1 MTTQADQALSV
12 LEDLAS
18 LFKKTQINLKKCP
31 KERLSKPGYLQSRI
45 QTIEEYWVAFKKA
58 HNDLL
63 RSTTREQRGV
73 IPYYVNEEFLLHED
87 LYLCM
92 LGDLR
97 DMLASCTS
105 KTTDQP
111 SCSNMSCDGKLRA
124 KVSLPNIQLPPF
136 SGNYEEWPTFKD
148 LYVSLI
154 HECTTLSEVEKLHY
168 LKTSIS
174 GEAASLLKH
183 VQVTGANYVQA
194 WETLNHRY
202 DNRRIIVN
210 NLMKRL
216 FYQKKCT
223 NQTAAQLKA
232 LLDCTTEVINSLKN
246 IKVPTDSWDPVI
258 IFLVVQKLD
267 PESHKDWEQT
277 AYSANT
283 QELPTWKELREFLE
297 AKFRTLELIQPVTNK
312 DRIIKERSYH
322 TANVVKDKSCALC
335 SEKHTLCHCK
345 EFIKM
350 DLTQRNNYV
359 KEKQLCFNCLL
370 PGHLVYKCKVPV
382 TCRVCRRR
390 HHSLLHKSEKSNDTS
405 ETELIQPSTS
415 QQEANK
421 EAITTLHVGIGVS
434 GKALLATAL
443 VKAKGKDG
451 HATLL
456 RVLVDQGSQAS
467 FISEKATQTLKLQR
481 KSIEGTVTGVGSMQ
495 APIKHV
501 VQLNILSRR
510 KPEFNMHVEAYV
522 MSKQL
527 TTRIPHHTMAVHN
540 WQHLEGLDLADPE
553 YNNPG
558 PIDLLLGVKEYARI
572 VEQELIKGPPG
583 SPCAQKT
590 TLGWILFG
598 EINTTQKEHSFL
610 VMHHQVDVDNMLK
623 TLWEIDTNTRRNN
636 TKEEQLCEDIY
647 HKTYSRNEQG
657 RFIVKLPFKTNCIQS
672 TEGNTRDI
680 AKTRLIQL
688 ERRFKKQP
696 KLKEEYEKVIEDYK
710 NLGHIEEVPEKE
722 IYSRKSVYLP
732 HHPVLREEK
741 ETTKTRIVFDASC
754 KGTNGIS
761 LNDELLPGPVLQED
775 LRCIIMRWRMHAI
788 CFAADIQ
795 KMYRMVMIY
804 KEDADFQR
812 ILWRND
818 SNDEIKDYRL
828 LTVTFGTTSAP
839 YLAVKTLIQL
849 AHEERENY
857 PVAADITLSDFYVD
871 DVMSGCDTVEEAI
884 EASNQ
889 LKAMLSKGSFEL
901 KKWSSNKI
909 ELMKSMDQSN
919 ISSSIQLDI
928 NLDGTVKALGI
939 AWNLGTDQF
948 TYKISLS
955 TPPSTV
961 TKRNV
966 LSDVQKLYDP
976 LGWISPSIVLAKML
990 IQKLWLVGTQ
1000 WDQPLSEELTSDWL
1014 NIRRDFEDVNQIF
1027 LDRWLHSYSC
1037 NIKAIQLHGFSD
1049 ASTRA
1054 YAGVVYCR
1062 VEQQD
1067 GTVSTNL
1074 IASRTKV
1081 APLKTI
1087 SLPRLELCG
1096 ALLLSR
1102 LLKQVILAMR
1112 IPLDQT
1118 YCWTDSTIVLAWLHG
1133 EPQKWKTFVANRV
1146 VEIKDNTNNTQWH
1159 HVVSQENPADIASRG
1174 MFLTDLKKEKMW
1186 WKGPEW
1192 LSKREINL
1200 RKSENTETD
1209 LELKLTSTL
1218 TIRNRENEEKPIWE
1232 RFSSLTRMK
1241 RVLAYCQRLLRNK
1254 NKEKYLTTG
1263 EMNTILQSCI
1273 KYYQQTVY
1281 ERDIEYIKK
1290 NGKVRKSS
1298 ALISLTP
1305 FLDKNNLL
1313 RVGGRLQNANLP
1325 VTTKHPIIIPS
1336 NQHITTLLINEA
1348 HKQTLH
1354 GGIQVMMTY
1363 LRSNYWIINLKSA
1376 VRKCIRS
1383 CKVCIINKG
1392 KINNQLMGELPAV
1405 RVRPQRAFLNSGVD
1419 YAGPV
1424 LLRTSK
1430 GRGHHATKGYICLF
1444 VCMATRAI
1452 HLEAVTD
1459 LTSQAFLAAFRRFV
1473 ARRGQCTHLFSDNG
1487 TNFVGAAKE
1496 LKDLF
1501 KAGEKSIS
1509 KEISEHLATNG
1520 TTWHFIP
1527 PRMPNCGGLWE
1538 AGVQSAKRHL
1548 ARVSKDTKLTYEEMA
1563 TLLTQIEACLNS
1575 RPLCQLDNTVETMSP
1590 LTPGH
1595 FLIGEPLLSVPDDD
1609 YEKSNINL
1617 LTRWQLVQQMTQDFW
1632 RRWHSEYLNTLQ
1644 QRTKWQ
1650 SAIQS
1655 PTVGDIVVIKEENLP
1670 PTRWLMG
1677 KIKTLHPGKDNLVRV
1692 VTVQCKGQG
1701 ELKRPVTKLIFL
1713 PKDE

>member
-1 MTTQADQALSV
+1 MATLTAEQQKYLNT
-12 LEDLAS
+12 LEDVAKLIQ
-18 LFKKTQINLKKCP
+18 KTQSNLKKCP
-31 KERLSKPGYLQSRI
+31 KVRLTDGYIRARVKC
-45 QTIEEYWVAFKKA
+45 IEEYWSSFKQA
-58 HNDLL
+58 HEMLTQCTPRDK
-63 RSTTREQRGV
+63 RGE
-73 IPYYVNEEFLLHED
+73 ISYFLNEDYFIIED
-87 LYLCM
+87 LYLC
-92 LGDLR
+92 LLADLT
-97 DMLASCTS
+97 DMLTKQPQPAMDTS
-105 KTTDQP
+105 NSSAFTGQGQ
-111 SCSNMSCDGKLRA
+111 CSMVKLPR
-124 KVSLPNIQLPPF
+124 IQLPTF
-136 SGNYEEWPTFKD
+136 SGQYEEWPTYQDMFT
-148 LYVSLI
+148 SLVHKNTSI
-154 HECTTLSEVEKLHY
+154 SDVQKLHY
-168 LKTSIS
+168 LKSSVT
-174 GEAASLLKH
+174 GEAELILRH
-183 VQVTGANYVQA
+183 VQVTDSNYDQA
-194 WETLNHRY
+194 WHMLKERY
-202 DNRRIIVN
+202 GNKRVIVFSV
-210 NLMKRL
+210 LKRL
-216 FYQKKCT
+216 FYQKKMT
-223 NQTAAQLKA
+223 TQTATSVKT
-232 LLDCTTEVINSLKN
+232 LLDTTTECINNLKN
-246 IKVPTDSWDPVI
+246 QKINTDSWDPVI
-258 IFLVVQKLD
+258 IFLVIQKLD
-267 PESHKDWEQT
+267 QESHKEWET
-277 AYSANT
+277 FAYKENS
-283 QELPTWKELREFLE
+283 EEVPTWEELKRFLE
-297 AKFRTLELIQPVTNK
+297 SKFRTLEMIQPVTNK
-312 DRIIKERSYH
+312 DRTIKERSYH
-322 TANVVKDKSCALC
+322 AANVVKDKKCVLC

-350 DLTQRNNYV
+350 DIPQRHNYV

-370 PGHLVYKCKVPV
+370 PGHSVYKCKVPV

-390 HHSLLHKSEKSNDTS
+390 HHSLLHKSEKSKETT
-405 ETELIQPSTS
+405 ETEPIQPSTS

-421 EAITTLHVGIGVS
+421 ETITTLHVGIEAS
-434 GKALLATAL
+434 GRALLATAL

-451 HATLL
+451 PATML

-467 FISEKATQTLKLQR
+467 FISERATQLLKLQR
-481 KSIEGTVTGVGSMQ
+481 KSIKGTVMGVGSMQ

-510 KPEFNMHVEAYV
+510 REFNMHIEAYV

-527 TTRIPHHTMAVHN
+527 TTRIPHHTITVHN
-540 WQHLEGLDLADPE
+540 WQHLNGLELADPD
-553 YNNPG
+553 YNKPG
-558 PIDLLLGVKEYARI
+558 PIDLLLGVKEYAQI
-572 VEQELIKGPPG
+572 VEQDLIKGPPG

-598 EINTTQKEHSFL
+598 EIQTSQKEHSFL
-610 VMHHQVDVDNMLK
+610 VMHHQIDIDNMLK
-623 TLWEIDTNTRRNN
+623 SLWEIDTTTRRKN
-636 TKEEQLCEDIY
+636 TKEEQMCEDIY

-696 KLKEEYEKVIEDYK
+696 KLKEEYEKVIKDYK
-710 NLGHIEEVPEKE
+710 DLGHIEEVPEKE
-722 IYSRKSVYLP
+722 IYSKKSVYLP
-732 HHPVLREEK
+732 HHPVLREDK

-761 LNDELLPGPVLQED
+761 LNDELLSGPVLQED
-775 LRCIIMRWRMHAI
+775 LRYIIMRWRMHAI

-795 KMYRMVMIY
+795 KMYRMIIIN

-812 ILWRND
+812 ILWRNN
-818 SNDEIKDYRL
+818 SNEEIKDYRL

-849 AHEERENY
+849 AHEERNSY
-857 PVAADITLSDFYVD
+857 PVASDITLSDFFVD

-889 LKAMLSKGSFEL
+889 LKAMLAKGGFEL
-901 KKWSSNKI
+901 KKWSSNNI
-909 ELMKSMDQSN
+909 ELLNSMDPSN
-919 ISSSIQLDI
+919 ISSNIQLDI

-939 AWNLGTDQF
+939 SWNLRTDQF
-948 TYKISLS
+948 MYKISLPA
-955 TPPSTV
+955 PPSTI

-1000 WDQPLSEELTSDWL
+1000 WDEPLSEELTSNWL
-1014 NIRRDFEDVNQIF
+1014 EIRKDFENVNQIF
-1027 LDRWLHSYSC
+1027 LDRWLHSHSN
-1037 NIKAIQLHGFSD
+1037 NIKAIQIHGFSD

-1054 YAGVVYCR
+1054 YAAVVYSR

-1067 GTVSTNL
+1067 GHVYTNL

-1087 SLPRLELCG
+1087 SIPRLELCG

-1102 LLKQVILAMR
+1102 LLKQVTLAMR
-1112 IPLDQT
+1112 IPFCQT

-1133 EPQKWKTFVANRV
+1133 EPHKWKTFIANRV
-1146 VEIKDNTNNTQWH
+1146 VEIKDNTNNTQWY

-1174 MFLTDLKKEKMW
+1174 MFLANLKNEKIW

-1192 LSKREINL
+1192 LSKGDINFRRL
-1200 RKSENTETD
+1200 ENTDTD
-1209 LELKLTSTL
+1209 LELKLTSCTL
-1218 TIRNRENEEKPIWE
+1218 TTKGEEKTIWE

-1241 RVLAYCQRLLRNK
+1241 RVLAYCRRLLLNNENK
-1254 NKEKYLTTG
+1254 KKKYLTTG
-1263 EMNTILQSCI
+1263 EMNTVLQCCI
-1273 KYYQQTVY
+1273 TYYQHAAY
-1281 ERDIEYIKK
+1281 ETDIEYIKK
-1290 NGKVRKSS
+1290 NGKVKKSS
-1298 ALISLTP
+1298 SLISLTP
-1305 FLDKNNLL
+1305 FIDKNNLL

-1325 VTTKHPIIIPS
+1325 VTSKHPIIIPS
-1336 NQHITTLLINEA
+1336 NQHITTLLINDA
-1348 HKQTLH
+1348 HNQTLH
-1354 GGIQVMMTY
+1354 GGIQLMMTY

-1376 VRKCIRS
+1376 VRKCIRN
-1383 CKVCIINKG
+1383 CTVCIINKG
-1392 KINNQLMGELPAV
+1392 KTNNQLMGELPAV
-1405 RVRPQRAFLNSGVD
+1405 RVSPQRAFLNSGVD

-1424 LLRTSK
+1424 MLRTSK

-1473 ARRGQCTHLFSDNG
+1473 ARRGRCIHLFSDNG

-1496 LKDLF
+1496 LKELF
-1501 KAGEKSIS
+1501 KEGERSIS
-1509 KEISEHLATNG
+1509 KEICEHLATDG

-1527 PRMPNCGGLWE
+1527 PRMPNYGGLWE
-1538 AGVQSAKRHL
+1538 AGVQSAKKHL

-1595 FLIGEPLLSVPDDD
+1595 FLIGEPLISVPDDC

-1617 LTRWQLVQQMTQDFW
+1617 LTRWQLVQRMTQDFW

-1650 SAIQS
+1650 STIQS

-1670 PTRWLMG
+1670 PTKWLMG
-1677 KIKTLHPGKDNLVRV
+1677 KIKTLHPGKDNLIRV
-1692 VTVQCKGQG
+1692 VTVQCKGQN
-1701 ELKRPVTKLIFL
+1701 ELKRPLSKLIFL
-1713 PKDE
+1713 PKGA